1 MKKGLSIGLA
11 SILIPLSS
19 FGLTLEETV
28 QYVMSTNPII
38 LQSIENYKATEY
50 DIEMA
55 KAAYL
60 PSIDASVSYG
70 REKTTSATTAFQERS
85 LNRHDREIKLTQN
98 LFDGFG
104 TIEDVRKQE
113 ARLAAAKA
121 NVLEKANQVSL
132 QTTEAY
138 LELLKQYDI
147 LKLAEN
153 NLKTHE
159 DLHKKIK
166 ERTESGFG
174 SKSEIDQSSG
184 RVALANSN
192 VIIQKSNYRD
202 AMAKFKRYFG
212 IDVTGEALVKPV
224 FGYKVSS
231 SFDEALAEANV
242 NYPSLAVQKHNIEA
256 VEHDVNLA
264 LKTFLPRVDLELR
277 SSNNDNVAGQMG
289 QDKTKSAMFV
299 ATYNLLS
306 GGYYLANHR
315 KQKVNVLK
323 EKQSSNDI
331 KLRVK
336 ENLEYA
342 WIAHEELQKQLPYL
356 KAHRD
361 YTVNT
366 LQSYQQEFALG
377 RRTLLDM
384 LNTENER
391 FTAEKEV
398 TTSEY
403 DLLFSNYRILEGT
416 GALAKELGGVP
427 TL

>member
-1 MKKGLSIGLA
+1 MKGLSLGLA

-19 FGLTLEETV
+19 FGLTLEQAVHHVTT
-28 QYVMSTNPII
+28 TNPII
-38 LQSIENYKATEY
+38 LQSIENYKATTH
-50 DIEMA
+50 DVEMA
-55 KAAYL
+55 ESGYL
-60 PSIDASVSYG
+60 PSIDLIGRYG
-70 REKTTSATTAFQERS
+70 YEKTTTDSYPESHS
-85 LNRHDREIKLTQN
+85 LKRYDREIKLTQN
-98 LFDGFG
+98 LFEGFG

-113 ARLAAAKA
+113 ARVEAAKA
-121 NVLEKANQVSL
+121 NVVEKANQLSL
-132 QTTEAY
+132 QTAEAY
-138 LELLKQYDI
+138 LELLKQFDI
-147 LKLAEN
+147 LKLAES

-184 RVALANSN
+184 RVALAHSN
-192 VIIQKSNYRD
+192 VIIQRSNYRD
-202 AMAKFKRYFG
+202 AMAKFKRFYG
-212 IDVTGEALVKPV
+212 EDVAADTLVRPV

-242 NYPSLAVQKHNIEA
+242 NYPSLLVQNYNIQA
-256 VEHDVNLA
+256 AEHDVNLA
-264 LKTFLPRVDLELR
+264 MKGFYPRVDAELR
-277 SSNNDNVAGQMG
+277 SSNNDNVAGQKG
-289 QDKTKSAMFV
+289 PDETKSAMLV
-299 ATYNLLS
+299 ATYNLYA
-306 GGYYLANHR
+306 GGYHQANR
-315 KQKVNVLK
+315 DKQQVNVLK

-342 WIAHEELQKQLPYL
+342 WIANEELAKQLPYL

-416 GALAKELGGVP
+416 GNLAKELGGIPV
-427 TL
+427 L

>member
-1 MKKGLSIGLA
+1 MTKCLSIGLA
-11 SILIPLSS
+11 SVLIPLSS
-19 FGLTLEETV
+19 FGLTLEQAV
-28 QYVMSTNPII
+28 QHVTSTNPII
-38 LQSIENYKATEY
+38 LQSIENYKATAQ
-50 DIEMA
+50 DVEMA
-55 KAAYL
+55 KSGYL
-60 PSIDASVSYG
+60 PSIDIIGRYG
-70 REKTTSATTAFQERS
+70 NEKTTTASYLNRS
-85 LNRHDREIKLTQN
+85 LKRYDREIKLTQN
-98 LFDGFG
+98 LFEGFG

-113 ARLAAAKA
+113 ARVAAAKA
-121 NVLEKANQVSL
+121 NVLEKANQLSL

-147 LKLAEN
+147 LKLAET

-159 DLHKKIK
+159 NIHKKIK

-202 AMAKFKRYFG
+202 AMAKFKRFYG
-212 IDVTGEALVKPV
+212 EDVAPETLVKPV

-231 SFDEALAEANV
+231 SFDEALAEANA
-242 NYPSLAVQKHNIEA
+242 NYPSLLVQNNNIKA
-256 VEHDVNLA
+256 AEHDVNLA
-264 LKTFLPRVDLELR
+264 MKAYYPRVDAELR
-277 SSNNDNVAGQMG
+277 NSNNDNVAGQVG
-289 QDKTKSAMFV
+289 PDETKSALIV
-299 ATYNLLS
+299 ASYNLFA
-306 GGYYLANHR
+306 GGYHQANR
-315 KQKVNVLK
+315 DKQQVNVLK
-323 EKQSSNDI
+323 EKQSGNDI

-342 WIAHEELQKQLPYL
+342 WIAHEELEKQLPYL

-403 DLLFSNYRILEGT
+403 DFLFSNYRILEGT
-416 GALAKELGGVP
+416 GTLAKELGGVP

>member
-1 MKKGLSIGLA
+1 MTKCISIGLA
-11 SILIPLSS
+11 SVLIPLSS
-19 FGLTLEETV
+19 FGLTLEQAV
-28 QYVMSTNPII
+28 QHVTSTNPII
-38 LQSIENYKATEY
+38 LQSIENYNATKH
-50 DIEMA
+50 DITMA
-55 KAAYL
+55 EAGYL
-60 PSIDASVSYG
+60 PSIDLIGRYG
-70 REKTTSATTAFQERS
+70 HEKTTSNSYPNGSS
-85 LNRHDREIKLTQN
+85 LKRYDREIKLTQN
-98 LFDGFG
+98 LFEGFG

-113 ARLAAAKA
+113 ARVAAAKA
-121 NVLEKANQVSL
+121 NVLEKANQLSL

-147 LKLAEN
+147 LKLAET

-159 DLHKKIK
+159 DIHKKIK

-202 AMAKFKRYFG
+202 AMAKFKRYYG
-212 IDVTGEALVKPV
+212 EDVSADTLVKPV

-231 SFDEALAEANV
+231 SFDEALSEANS
-242 NYPSLAVQKHNIEA
+242 NYPSLLVQSNNIKA
-256 VEHDVNLA
+256 AEHDVNLA
-264 LKTFLPRVDLELR
+264 EKAYYPRVDAELR
-277 SSNNDNVAGQMG
+277 SSDNDNVAGQRG
-289 QDKTKSAMFV
+289 PDETKSAMLV
-299 ATYNLLS
+299 ATYNLYA
-306 GGYYLANHR
+306 GGYHQANR
-315 KQKVNVLK
+315 DKQQVNVLK

-331 KLRVK
+331 KLRVR

-342 WIAHEELQKQLPYL
+342 WIAHEELEKQLPYL

-416 GALAKELGGVP
+416 GTLAKDLGGLP